1 MEVFGSKSLKSLS
14 IYDKRPFSAVE
25 KNETN
30 LEESQLVEYPSIE
43 ILNYSTCYVQNLETI
58 TKKFM
63 NLKHLCV
70 YVMGTIE
77 TTYYDFSHLD
87 HLEYLE
93 IVNYHPD

>member
-1 MEVFGSKSLKSLS
+1 M
-14 IYDKRPFSAVE
+14 
-25 KNETN
+25 
-30 LEESQLVEYPSIE
+30 
-43 ILNYSTCYVQNLETI
+43 QNLETI

-93 IVNYHPD
+93 IVNYHPDQHILPVGKNQKVNKDLQKILYSNFTFKHPEKVHLMLGARPN